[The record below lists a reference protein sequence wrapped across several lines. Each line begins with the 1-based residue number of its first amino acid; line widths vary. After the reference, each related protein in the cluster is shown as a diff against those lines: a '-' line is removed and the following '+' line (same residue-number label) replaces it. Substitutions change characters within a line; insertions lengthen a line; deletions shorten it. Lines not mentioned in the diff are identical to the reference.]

1 MDGYKK
7 NIVSFDVGKAVE
19 KIRKKKKEKTKED
32 KLPRVYKKIK

>member
-19 KIRKKKKEKTKED
+19 KIRKKKEGED
-32 KLPRVYKKIK
+32 KGG